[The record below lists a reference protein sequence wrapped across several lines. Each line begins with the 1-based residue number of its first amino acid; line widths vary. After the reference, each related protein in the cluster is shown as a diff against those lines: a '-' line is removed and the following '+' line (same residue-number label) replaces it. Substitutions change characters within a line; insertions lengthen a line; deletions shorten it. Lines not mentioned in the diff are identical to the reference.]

1 MRHRGMPK
9 LGGGADGLGNERNG
23 DGGAAGGTGRG
34 GRWVR
39 RKHLSPPR
47 SPLRNRIASPPV
59 TGLGLMVA

>member
-9 LGGGADGLGNERNG
+9 LGGGADGSGSERDG
-23 DGGAAGGTGRG
+23 DGGVGGGSRG

-59 TGLGLMVA
+59 TGLGFMIA